1 MNGRGRI
8 VRGEDLIL
16 LGPGSSMPSQK
27 ALSEI
32 VFLGTG
38 SSAGTP
44 MVGCLMKGEEGCEI
58 CRECVRNPYSK
69 NVRNNPS
76 LLIRYRK
83 GGEEES
89 TAEEES
95 MAIEDLEATST
106 IVIDVGKTF
115 KRSALSWFPKY
126 KVSTL
131 AERTFLEQTAQLLTE
146 ASEGPGQ
153 EGPRCLPHARA
164 CRCRSGAG

>member
-1 MNGRGRI
+1 MNMALPVKTELNMVVDMVNGRGRV

-16 LGPGSSMPSQK
+16 LGPGSTMPSKK

-58 CRECVRNPYSK
+58 CRECIRNPYSK

-83 GGEEES
+83 GGEQES
-89 TAEEES
+89 TAEEEG

-106 IVIDVGKTF
+106 IIIDVGKTF

-126 KVSTL
+126 KVSL
-131 AERTFLEQTAQLLTE
+131 MAGRGLLKE
-146 ASEGPGQ
+146 MALG
-153 EGPRCLPHARA
+153 
-164 CRCRSGAG
+164 